1 MGMPLYR
8 YACESCGSEV
18 VLLRSVSEKDQQVTC
33 ACGES
38 MRRVFSPSVAVEIRT
53 VTGYSKVMVPRASEP
68 IFIRRH
74 RNWTP
79 PEDFLRKKMPPKIF

>member
-1 MGMPLYR
+1 MPLYR
-8 YACESCGSEV
+8 YACKNCGNEI
-18 VLLRSVSEKDQQVTC
+18 VLLRDASERDQRVPC

-38 MRRVFSPSVAVEIRT
+38 MERTFSPSVVVEIRT
-53 VTGYSKVMVPRASEP
+53 VTGYSKVTLPGASEP

-79 PEDFLRKKMPPKIF
+79 PEDFSRKKMPPKIF